1 MSQSNIVTKS
11 LRPRLSSRFLFS
23 LLSFVALAP
32 ILFLFPPNV
41 YAVDVTLAW
50 DANTEE
56 DLAGYRVFYRAEG
69 QNYNYNDP
77 AWEGDKTET
86 TCTIYNLDDHTTHC
100 FVARAF
106 DMSDNESA
114 DSNEVCYQ
122 PTPTN
127 HAPVLDTIGPKTVEE
142 NSLLEFT
149 ITASDPDGDALT
161 YSASSLPA
169 GADFDPAT
177 QTFSWIPDYN
187 DTGNYDVLFTV
198 ADNGSPLQSDSETV
212 TITVGDANRPP
223 VLDTIGPKTVEENSL
238 LEFTITAS
246 DPDGDALT
254 YSASSLPAG
263 AGFDPATQTFSWTP
277 DYNDTGNHDVL
288 FTVADSGTPSQND
301 SETVTITVTA
311 HSNLAPLQPVITSP
325 YCGQVECGLLLQ
337 ISTESFSDP
346 DGDPHNQS
354 QWQIS
359 KQENFD
365 TLPIMDVTST
375 DHLTELPV
383 PHAMLE
389 SEQTYY
395 VRVRFYDDYGNASEW
410 SDTVEFTTASNVN
423 DSNANRIPDDQE
435 VSYDVDLNEDGIADN
450 DQPEVIKCVEGSRQ
464 TGTVGVCKVSDS
476 ITAIEAI
483 EMIDPAEVSDKI
495 RRPKKLLTGLF
506 SYRLSVSEPGATATV
521 KIYFSRDIS
530 KSTVFYKYDT
540 INGWQDYSQHT
551 TFNDDGR
558 SINLELKDG
567 GSGDSDGVA
576 NGSIVDPGA
585 LAEASNE
592 VETIEGAG
600 SYSDNDGGSES
611 GGCFIA
617 TATFGSYE
625 QPDVGLLGDFRAAR
639 ILSSILLAGFA
650 LACLLRTYGRP
661 VTGGW
666 RS

>member
-1 MSQSNIVTKS
+1 MSQSDIVTKS

-114 DSNEVCYQ
+114 NSNEVCYQ

-142 NSLLEFT
+142 NSLLEFA

-187 DTGNYDVLFTV
+187 DTGKYDVLFTV
-198 ADNGSPLQSDSETV
+198 ADN
-212 TITVGDANRPP
+212 
-223 VLDTIGPKTVEENSL
+223 
-238 LEFTITAS
+238 
-246 DPDGDALT
+246 
-254 YSASSLPAG
+254 
-263 AGFDPATQTFSWTP
+263 
-277 DYNDTGNHDVL
+277 
-288 FTVADSGTPSQND
+288 GTPSQND
-301 SETVTITVTA
+301 SETVTIMVTA
-311 HSNLAPLQPVITSP
+311 QSNLAPLQPVITSP

-337 ISTESFSDP
+337 ITTESFSDP
-346 DGDPHNQS
+346 DGDPHSQS

-395 VRVRFYDDYGNASEW
+395 IRVRFYDDYGNASEW

-435 VSYDVDLNEDGIADN
+435 VSHDVDLNEDGIADN
-450 DQPEVIKCVEGSRQ
+450 DQPEAIKCVEGSRQ

-521 KIYFSRDIS
+521 RIYFSRDIS

-540 INGWQDYSQHT
+540 INGWQDYSEHT

-592 VETIEGAG
+592 VETSEGAV
-600 SYSDNDGGSES
+600 SYSDSDGGSES
-611 GGCFIA
+611 GCFIA

-625 QPDVGLLGDFRAAR
+625 QPEAGLLGDFRAAR

-650 LACLLRTYGRP
+650 LACLLRTHGRP
-661 VTGGW
+661 VTGGG